1 MRQWLNRNI
10 WGMTITS
17 LLSDASHEMVMA
29 ILPGFLPL
37 IHVAAAAL
45 GWIEGASD
53 AFSSFLKLFAGWY
66 SDKIGHRKRMI
77 VTGQFFTGVGL
88 SLFAFAGGWGMI
100 LLGRMVSWFGRGLR
114 GTLRDAMLSESVAP
128 EFRARAIG
136 FHRTGDTIGA
146 IIGPILGVLLLSWL
160 PGKFVHASSDAPFRA
175 IFLLSLIP
183 GITAPLA
190 FLFMVKETRRQPRP
204 WMNFMHSVRELP
216 PVFRRMLIAVG
227 IFGSGDFS
235 PALLILAAATL
246 LRHDYGAVRAAQL
259 AALLYVVRNIV
270 YAAASYPIGWLADR
284 RKKAPLLAAGYGCG
298 ALTAALT
305 AVMFGMGASSLY
317 ALTSIFVVAGT
328 FAAAQDTLEKA
339 IPPDIT
345 DPSIRGTVYG
355 TLGAVNGAGD
365 FISSAL
371 VGTLWSVA
379 SPEIAFAVA
388 GGLMLAGAIGVETF
402 VG

>member
-17 LLSDASHEMVMA
+17 LLSDASHEMVLA
-29 ILPGFLPL
+29 VLPGFLPL

-77 VTGQFFTGVGL
+77 VIGQFFTGAGL
-88 SLFAFAGGWGMI
+88 SIFAFAGGWGLI
-100 LLGRMVSWFGRGLR
+100 LAGRMVSWFGRGLR

-128 EFRARAIG
+128 EYRGRAIG
-136 FHRTGDTIGA
+136 FHRTGDTLGA
-146 IIGPILGVLLLSWL
+146 IIGPIMGVVLLACL
-160 PGKFVHASSDAPFRA
+160 PAGVTPDAPFRT

-183 GITAPLA
+183 GIAAPLA
-190 FLFMVKETRRQPRP
+190 FLFLVKETRRQPKPR
-204 WMNFMHSVRELP
+204 MNFLHSLGELP
-216 PVFRRMLIAVG
+216 PAFRRMLIAVG
-227 IFGSGDFS
+227 LFGSGDFS

-246 LRHDYGAVRAAQL
+246 LRHEYGAIRAAQL
-259 AALLYVVRNIV
+259 AAMLYVVRNIV
-270 YAAASYPIGWLADR
+270 YAAASYPIGRLADR
-284 RKKAPLLAAGYGCG
+284 QRKAPLLAAGYLCG
-298 ALTAALT
+298 AVTAGLAAL
-305 AVMFGMGASSLY
+305 MFKTGSSSLY
-317 ALTSIFVVAGT
+317 ALTAIFTVAGI

-355 TLGAVNGAGD
+355 ALGAVNGAGD
-365 FISSAL
+365 LISSAL
-371 VGTLWSVA
+371 VGTLWTFA
-379 SPEIAFAVA
+379 SPEVAFAAA
-388 GGLMLAGAIGVETF
+388 GGLMLMGAIGV
-402 VG
+402 GALI

>member
-29 ILPGFLPL
+29 VLPGFLPL

-53 AFSSFLKLFAGWY
+53 AFASFLKLFAGWY

-77 VTGQFFTGVGL
+77 VIGQFFTGAGL
-88 SLFAFAGGWGMI
+88 SIFAFAGGWGLI

-128 EFRARAIG
+128 EFRARAFG
-136 FHRTGDTIGA
+136 FHRAGDTIGA
-146 IIGPILGVLLLSWL
+146 VIGPIMGVVLLSWL
-160 PGKFVHASSDAPFRA
+160 PHTIPDLPFRR

-183 GITAPLA
+183 GIAAPLA
-190 FLFMVKETRRQPRP
+190 FLFMVKETRRQPKP
-204 WMNFMHSVRELP
+204 WLNFLQSVSSLP
-216 PVFRRMLIAVG
+216 PAFRRMLLAVG
-227 IFGSGDFS
+227 LFGSGDFS

-246 LRHDYGAVRAAQL
+246 LRPGHGGVRAAQL
-259 AALLYVVRNIV
+259 AAMLYVVRNIV
-270 YAAASYPIGWLADR
+270 YAAAAYPIGWLADR
-284 RKKAPLLAAGYGCG
+284 QRKAPLLSAGYFCG
-298 ALTAALT
+298 ATTAGLAAL
-305 AVMFGMGASSLY
+305 MFLTGSSSL
-317 ALTSIFVVAGT
+317 AAWTGIFAIAGI

-345 DPSIRGTVYG
+345 DAGIRGTAYG

-365 FISSAL
+365 LISSAL
-371 VGTLWSVA
+371 VGTLWTLV
-379 SPEIAFAVA
+379 SPEAAFACA
-388 GGLMLAGAIGVETF
+388 AGLMLLGSVGVA
-402 VG
+402 VLL